1 MIKDEVD
8 NVAKDV
14 FHDEVE
20 QDFDNMVKDDVEGS
34 KMGRQG
40 PRGVKG
46 DVWGHQVGLTS
57 LLIIQ
62 EVYFR
67 LFRLSL
73 RAGGRT
79 GGSIRGITR
88 GPCGPK
94 NSKNIL
100 FYFDY

>member
-1 MIKDEVD
+1 
-8 NVAKDV
+8 
-14 FHDEVE
+14 
-20 QDFDNMVKDDVEGS
+20 
-34 KMGRQG
+34 MGRQW

-46 DVWGHQVGLTS
+46 DVCEQWVGLTS

-62 EVYFR
+62 EAYMPIYKGSR
-67 LFRLSL
+67 LPL

-88 GPCGPK
+88 GPCGPRI
-94 NSKNIL
+94 SKNIL

>member
-1 MIKDEVD
+1 
-8 NVAKDV
+8 
-14 FHDEVE
+14 
-20 QDFDNMVKDDVEGS
+20 
-34 KMGRQG
+34 MGRQW

-46 DVWGHQVGLTS
+46 DVWEQWVSLTS

-62 EVYFR
+62 EAYMPMCKGSR
-67 LFRLSL
+67 HSL
-73 RAGGRT
+73 RAGRRT

>member
-1 MIKDEVD
+1 
-8 NVAKDV
+8 
-14 FHDEVE
+14 
-20 QDFDNMVKDDVEGS
+20 
-34 KMGRQG
+34 MGRQR
-40 PRGVKG
+40 PRGVWG
-46 DVWGHQVGLTS
+46 DVWGHRVGLTS

-62 EVYFR
+62 EAYMPMYKGSR
-67 LFRLSL
+67 HSL
-73 RAGGRT
+73 WAGRQT

>member
-1 MIKDEVD
+1 
-8 NVAKDV
+8 
-14 FHDEVE
+14 
-20 QDFDNMVKDDVEGS
+20 
-34 KMGRQG
+34 MGRQW

-46 DVWGHQVGLTS
+46 DVWEQWVSLTS

-62 EVYFR
+62 EAYMPMYKGSR
-67 LFRLSL
+67 HSS
-73 RAGGRT
+73 RAGRQT

>member
-1 MIKDEVD
+1 
-8 NVAKDV
+8 
-14 FHDEVE
+14 
-20 QDFDNMVKDDVEGS
+20 MVKDDVEGS

-46 DVWGHQVGLTS
+46 DVWGHRVGLTS

-62 EVYFR
+62 EAY
-67 LFRLSL
+67 LPLYKGSRLSL

-100 FYFDY
+100 FDFDY

>member
-1 MIKDEVD
+1 
-8 NVAKDV
+8 
-14 FHDEVE
+14 
-20 QDFDNMVKDDVEGS
+20 MVW
-34 KMGRQG
+34 QG
-40 PRGVKG
+40 PRWVWG
-46 DVWGHQVGLTS
+46 DVWGHRVGLTS

-62 EVYFR
+62 EAYMPIYKGSR
-67 LFRLSL
+67 LPL